1 MKQPFVLTWTI
12 PKFKGIVMIS
22 FEKLPNFLGNGQSLD
37 LIWINRQIKDF
48 FHYINEVSD
57 NNYVFDIG

>member
-1 MKQPFVLTWTI
+1 
-12 PKFKGIVMIS
+12 MIS